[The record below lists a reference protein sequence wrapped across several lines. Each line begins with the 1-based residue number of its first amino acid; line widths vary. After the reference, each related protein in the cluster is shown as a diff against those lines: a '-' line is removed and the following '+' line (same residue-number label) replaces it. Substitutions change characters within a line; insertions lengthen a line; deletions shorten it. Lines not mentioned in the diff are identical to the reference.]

1 MNNPIEINAFRHF
14 LELNS
19 VRTEILEPIGFDAA
33 NFVVEQNNDG
43 YGRDIFYGNTEVD
56 LEFHDEYG
64 INDLPSGL
72 DLLLAQENLNG
83 SEADVNY
90 ILQKNDIDFIVG
102 QLDFATS
109 QTDYKSYFKCK
120 VIQNNEHAKIKK
132 RINVKVDAFA
142 TKDLDDNT
150 ITPIQTTDIL
160 LQAKPID
167 KISTF
172 TTPGESTYDGNL
184 PGANLNML
192 FPYPQIVKY
201 GIEDT
206 LTPISYIIN
215 SSVEQSLVIVDVKN
229 ILTNVRIKGRL
240 KYRLNSAGQNLTFNV
255 KSGEVSGANSN
266 SGSITFPN
274 DYNVIIDQDFE
285 FTLPNPIPVGH
296 VIWSF
301 LHEISSQDAI
311 NMTVYDGELSITAT
325 ETGVDTVI
333 KGVRYIDLIKQNYKA
348 IGSLPVNAPKFDLG
362 GEFYNQFCFNGK
374 LIRQITTDP
383 FYLQL
388 KNTLESLMEVNAS
401 AQINKTEI
409 VIGQYQDFYTDV
421 NIGTFLQIPEEGANF
436 TKNEKY
442 LINTFKFGYDKYEQ
456 DRDEDNTLD
465 AIHTDSEWFVPN
477 TNSINTKEIKLPFI
491 RDAYKIESVRRRA
504 TEKDNTSND
513 SDDDIFII
521 DVVEV
526 PAGTTKTISQVFT
539 FQQLDATDTFKILA
553 NKTFKWTLLGFSV
566 GDHLDVTF
574 DGVTTDHSV
583 IEITDSM
590 LTLSWTG
597 GDFSGN
603 AFFSITYPITS
614 VEYTTRTNEGLT
626 FSENLLNA
634 DKYANLRYSIKRN
647 MKHWYNYLA
656 TAGMFVPGKTIKNT
670 YFKSNGKA
678 TTKFTGEFL
687 NVKENEDILISDIT
701 TNKILNQN
709 IYKTTIVAE
718 FYDIVDLIEKI
729 ATQKGY
735 ISVQEHNGNIVKGYV
750 QKLDHK
756 WATNECDII
765 LEVKYN

>member
-72 DLLLAQENLNG
+72 ELLLAQENLNG

-90 ILQKNDIDFIVG
+90 ILQKNDVDFTVG

-120 VIQNNEHAKIKK
+120 VIQNNEQSKIKK

-160 LQAKPID
+160 LKAKPID
-167 KISTF
+167 QISSF
-172 TTPGESTYDGNL
+172 TTPGEATYDGNL
-184 PGANLNML
+184 PGVNLNML

-201 GIEDT
+201 GVADT
-206 LTPISYIIN
+206 LTPIDYFIN
-215 SSVEQSLVIVDVKN
+215 SSVEQSLVIVSAQN
-229 ILTNVRIKGRL
+229 ILTNVKIKGRL
-240 KYRLNSAGQNLTFNV
+240 KYKLNSAGQSLNFNV
-255 KSGEVSGANSN
+255 KSGNSTASLSN
-266 SGSITFPN
+266 NVGVTLPN
-274 DYNVIIDQDFE
+274 DYNTIIDHSFE
-285 FTLPNPIPVGH
+285 FTLPNAIKQGH
-296 VIWSF
+296 IIWSF
-301 LHEISSQDAI
+301 LFENSTQDAI

-325 ETGVDTVI
+325 ETGIDSVV

-362 GEFYNQFCFNGK
+362 GEFYDQFCFNGK
-374 LIRQITTDP
+374 LIRQITTDS

-401 AQINKTEI
+401 AQINKYEI
-409 VIGQYQDFYTDV
+409 VIGQYQDFYNDV

-456 DRDEDNTLD
+456 DREEDNTLD

-526 PAGTTKTISQVFT
+526 APGTTKTISQVFT
-539 FQQLDATDTFKILA
+539 YQQSDSANTMKILA

-566 GDHLDVTF
+566 GDLLDV
-574 DGVTTDHSV
+574 DGTIGMEVLS
-583 IEITDSM
+583 ITDTL
-590 LTLSWTG
+590 LTLTWGG
-597 GDFSGN
+597 GDFSGS

-614 VEYTTRTNEGLT
+614 VQYTTRTNEGLT

-656 TAGMFVPGKTIKNT
+656 TAGMFVPTKIIKNT
-670 YFKSNGKA
+670 YFKSNGIA
-678 TTKFTGEFL
+678 TTKFTGEIV
-687 NVKENEDILISDIT
+687 NTIENENIAISDIISY
-701 TNKILNQN
+701 KILNQN
-709 IYKTTIVAE
+709 IYKTTIVAD
-718 FYDIVDLIEKI
+718 FYDIVDLIGKI

-735 ISVQEHNGNIVKGYV
+735 ISVQEHNGNIVKGYI

-765 LEVKYN
+765 LEVKNN

>member
-43 YGRDIFYGNTEVD
+43 YGRDVFYGNTEVD

-72 DLLLAQENLNG
+72 ELLLAQENLNG

-90 ILQKNDIDFIVG
+90 ILQKNNIDFTVG
-102 QLDFATS
+102 QLDFAES
-109 QTDYKSYFKCK
+109 KTDYKSYFKCK
-120 VIQNNEHAKIKK
+120 VIQNNEQAKIKK

-167 KISTF
+167 QISSF
-172 TTPGESTYDGNL
+172 TTPGEATYDGNL
-184 PGANLNML
+184 PGVNLNML

-201 GIEDT
+201 GVADT
-206 LTPISYIIN
+206 LTPIDYFIN
-215 SSVEQSLVIVDVKN
+215 SSAEQSLVIVSVQN
-229 ILTNVRIKGRL
+229 ILTNVKIKGRL
-240 KYRLNSAGQNLTFNV
+240 KYKLNSAGQSLSFWV
-255 KSGEVSGANSN
+255 KSGTSTSSLSN
-266 SGSITFPN
+266 NVGVTLPN
-274 DYNVIIDQDFE
+274 DYNTIIDHSFE
-285 FTLPNPIPVGH
+285 FTLPNAIPQGH
-296 VIWSF
+296 IIWSF
-301 LHEISSQDAI
+301 LFENSSQDAI
-311 NMTVYDGELSITAT
+311 YMTIYDGELEITAT
-325 ETGVDTVI
+325 ETGIDSVV
-333 KGVRYIDLIKQNYKA
+333 KAVRYIDLIKQNYKA

-362 GEFYNQFCFNGK
+362 GEFYDQFCFNGK
-374 LIRQITTDP
+374 LIRQITTNP

-409 VIGQYQDFYTDV
+409 VIGQYQDFYNDV

-539 FQQLDATDTFKILA
+539 FQQSDSANTMKILA
-553 NKTFKWTLLGFSV
+553 NKTFKWTLLGFQV
-566 GDHLDVTF
+566 GDILQLGGGTGFEVL
-574 DGVTTDHSV
+574 
-583 IEITDSM
+583 EITDSM
-590 LTLSWTG
+590 LTLYWGG
-597 GDFSGN
+597 GDFSGS
-603 AFFSITYPITS
+603 AFLNITYPITS
-614 VEYTTRTNEGLT
+614 VQYTTRTNEGLI
-626 FSENLLNA
+626 FNQNLLNA

-656 TAGMFVPGKTIKNT
+656 TAGMFVPSKTIKNT
-670 YFKSNGKA
+670 YFKSNGIA
-678 TTKFTGEFL
+678 TTKFTGEADNTL
-687 NVKENEDILISDIT
+687 ENQDIAISGIT
-701 TNKILNQN
+701 TYKILNQN

-750 QKLDHK
+750 KKLDHK

-765 LEVKYN
+765 LEVKHN

>member
-72 DLLLAQENLNG
+72 ELLLAQENLNG

-90 ILQKNDIDFIVG
+90 ILQKNNIDFTVG

-120 VIQNNEHAKIKK
+120 VIQNNEQAKIKK

-172 TTPGESTYDGNL
+172 TTPGEATYDGNL
-184 PGANLNML
+184 PGVNLNML

-201 GIEDT
+201 GIADT
-206 LTPISYIIN
+206 LTPISYFIN
-215 SSVEQSLVIVDVKN
+215 NSVEDSLVIVSAQN
-229 ILTNVRIKGRL
+229 ILTNIKIKGRL
-240 KYRLNSAGQNLTFNV
+240 KYVLNSAGQILSFNV
-255 KSGEVSGANSN
+255 KSGTSTSSLSN
-266 SGSITFPN
+266 NVGIILPN
-274 DYNVIIDQDFE
+274 DYNTIIDHSFE

-296 VIWSF
+296 NIWSF
-301 LHEISSQDAI
+301 LFESSSQDAI
-311 NMTVYDGELSITAT
+311 YMNIYEGELEITAT

-362 GEFYNQFCFNGK
+362 GEFYEQFCFNGK

-513 SDDDIFII
+513 SDDDIFIV

-539 FQQLDATDTFKILA
+539 SQSSDVLNTIKILA

-566 GDHLDVTF
+566 GDFLDINGLPGHEVL
-574 DGVTTDHSV
+574 S
-583 IEITDSM
+583 ITDTL
-590 LTLSWTG
+590 LTLTWSG
-597 GDFSGN
+597 GDFVGSS
-603 AFFSITYPITS
+603 FLTIKYPITS
-614 VEYTTRTNEGLT
+614 VQYTQRTNEGLT

-670 YFKSNGKA
+670 YFKSNAKA

-718 FYDIVDLIEKI
+718 FYDVVDLIEKI